1 MHFHLPKPIH
11 GWREF
16 LGEVGIIV
24 VGVLIAL
31 GFEAIVDDRNW
42 SAKVSEARTQLRR
55 EVALNLALLDDRISQ
70 QTCVTKRIEELA
82 VIITKGSQ
90 SGRLGPLGAI
100 EGPGGY
106 TFPVSVWES
115 QMAAQTIAHFP
126 ATETA
131 AISRAY
137 RFIGSARDYSKAEHE
152 AWMTLSTIAGP
163 GRPLD
168 SASASR
174 LIEALEVARRSN
186 SAMASHK
193 ASIEGVLVKGGLG
206 SDFPQLDPNNPPV
219 LPKGTP
225 EICNPIGSPRSTY

>member
-1 MHFHLPKPIH
+1 MH

-31 GFEAIVDDRNW
+31 GFEAIVDDLNW
-42 SAKVSEARTQLRR
+42 SAKVAEARTQLRR
-55 EVALNLALLDDRISQ
+55 EVALNLALLDNRISQ
-70 QTCVTKRIEELA
+70 QACVSKRIDELA
-82 VIITKGSQ
+82 VIITKASQ
-90 SGRLGPLGAI
+90 SGHLGPLGEI

-126 ATETA
+126 AAETA

-137 RFIGSARDYSKAEHE
+137 RFIGSARYYSDAEHQ
-152 AWMTLSTIAGP
+152 AWITLGTIAGP

-174 LIEALEVARRSN
+174 LIEALDVARSSN
-186 SAMASHK
+186 SAMAPHK
-193 ASIEGVLVKGGLG
+193 VSIEGVLVKGGLG
-206 SDFPQLDPNNPPV
+206 RDFPQPDPNNPPV
-219 LPKGTP
+219 LPKGMP
-225 EICNPIGSPRSTY
+225 GICKPIGTPRSTY